1 MMMNDKH
8 LGRMIHD
15 RIGMYGERIALRHRE
30 NGIWKELSWNSM
42 GDQIR
47 AVSKGLVKM
56 GVKEGDMVAMFSQN
70 RPEWTITDY
79 GIMAIRGVS
88 VPIYPTNTAK
98 QTQYIIDE
106 TEAGIIFA
114 GSQDQ
119 YDKVVAFS
127 DASPCLKNII
137 VFDDNVRLNDGG
149 KSMYFKDFIDM
160 GRKSDGDQELERRLK
175 EASLEDLATIIYT
188 SGTTGEPKGAMLH
201 HSTFYYSSL
210 AHVKRLDA
218 GDQDVS
224 MCFLPLSH
232 VFERAWCFFASSRGM
247 SINYCDDTPKI
258 IEYMQQVKP
267 TVMCAVPRFYE
278 KMYSAVFEKLEKAPP
293 SKKKLFLW
301 AVGVGEQVYLKKK
314 EKESLPFDLKLKHL
328 IADRLVLKKI
338 RAVVGGRIRFFP
350 CAGAPLSKEIEEF
363 FHSVGLFINYGYGLT
378 ETAATVT
385 CHERYH
391 FRPGTV
397 GKPIDGVQ
405 VKIAANG
412 EILVK
417 GETITKGYYK
427 KPEATAESFE
437 NGWFKTGDVGILEDG
452 YLTITDRIK
461 DLMKSS
467 GGKYVAPQLVETTIG
482 KDHYIEQITVIGD
495 ARKFV
500 SALIVPAFNVLEDY
514 ARTHRITYSSLEDL
528 IQNPRIIEFYQSRI
542 AEHSKEL
549 VGHEQIKK
557 FTLLSTPFTQEAGE
571 MTPTMKIRRKF
582 INEKYR
588 DVIDRM
594 YLEK

>member
-1 MMMNDKH
+1 MMNDMH
-8 LGRMIHD
+8 LARMIHD
-15 RIGMYGERIALRHRE
+15 RIKQYGNRTALRYRE
-30 NGIWKELSWNSM
+30 DGIWKEIRWDTM
-42 GDQIR
+42 GEHIR
-47 AVSKGLVKM
+47 AVSKALLDTGI
-56 GVKEGDMVAMFSQN
+56 KEGGMVALFSQN
-70 RPEWTITDY
+70 RPEWNIADY

-106 TEAGIIFA
+106 TEAGIIFV

-119 YDKVVAFS
+119 YDKVVTFS
-127 DASPCLKNII
+127 DKFPCLQSIV
-137 VFDDNVRLNDGG
+137 VFDSSVRLNGG
-149 KSMYFKDFIDM
+149 KKSMYFKDFLDM
-160 GRKSDGDQELERRLK
+160 GRRSDRDHELERRLK
-175 EASLEDLATIIYT
+175 EASIEDLATIIYT

-210 AHVKRLDA
+210 AHVKRLDTS
-218 GDQDVS
+218 DQDVS

-247 SINYCDDTPKI
+247 VINYCDDTSKI
-258 IEYMQQVKP
+258 IEYMQEVKP

-278 KMYSAVFEKLEKAPP
+278 KMYSAVFEKLETAPP
-293 SKKKLFLW
+293 SKKNLFLW
-301 AVGVGEQVYLKKK
+301 AIRVGEQVYLKKK
-314 EKESLPFDLKLKHL
+314 EKETLPFDLKLKHL

-350 CAGAPLSKEIEEF
+350 CAGAHLSKEIEEF
-363 FHSVGLFINYGYGLT
+363 FHSVGLFITYGYGLT

-405 VKIAANG
+405 VKIAENG

-417 GETITKGYYK
+417 GETVTKGYYK

-437 NGWFKTGDVGILEDG
+437 NGWFKTGDIGVMADG

-467 GGKYVAPQLVETTIG
+467 GGKYIAPQLIETTIG
-482 KDHYIEQITVIGD
+482 KDHYIEQIAVIGD

-500 SALIVPAFNVLEDY
+500 SALIVPAFDVLEDY
-514 ARTHRITYSSLEDL
+514 VRTHHIDYTSREDL
-528 IQNPRIIEFYQSRI
+528 MHDPRVVQFYEKRI
-542 AEHSKEL
+542 MEHSKEL
-549 VGHEQIKK
+549 AGHEQIKK
-557 FTLLSTPFTQEAGE
+557 FTLLPTAFTQEAGE
-571 MTPTMKIRRKF
+571 ITPTMKLRRKF
-582 INEKYR
+582 INEKYQ

-594 YLEK
+594 YRGK